1 MTRQRSICTS
11 CGSTFWRD
19 PAESWKH
26 LCLDCWRESKA
37 KADRQADNL
46 RIQLNR
52 ALVENAVLQR
62 KMALLET
69 STGIQPDML
78 RRLIQLAH
86 PDMPGV
92 RQKLFEMARGNPS
105 RMARIQAEFGSGRE

>member
-1 MTRQRSICTS
+1 MSRQRATCTS

-26 LCLDCWRESKA
+26 LCLSCWRESKA

-62 KMALLET
+62 KLARLET
-69 STGIQPDML
+69 STGIPDDVL
-78 RRLIQLAH
+78 ARLIRLSH
-86 PDMPGV
+86 PDKHQGSKTATEV
-92 RQKLFEMARGNPS
+92 TKWLLSQRKEAR
-105 RMARIQAEFGSGRE
+105 R